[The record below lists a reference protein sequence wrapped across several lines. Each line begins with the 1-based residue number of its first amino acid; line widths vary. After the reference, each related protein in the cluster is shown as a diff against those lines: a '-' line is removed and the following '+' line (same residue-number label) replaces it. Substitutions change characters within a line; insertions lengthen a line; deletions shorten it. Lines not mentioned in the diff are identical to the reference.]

1 MQVILKRHFS
11 SLDQEHKVRRFAE
24 FSRRNRSVV
33 YGGSEK
39 IIYQREIFT
48 PAVCM
53 NEKIVCLYHT
63 ACDALVQYINLA
75 EFQRGVGK

>member
-1 MQVILKRHFS
+1 M
-11 SLDQEHKVRRFAE
+11 DQEHKVRRFAE

-53 NEKIVCLYHT
+53 NEKIVCLHPT

-75 EFQRGVGK
+75 EFQRGIGK